1 MTKRNIIV
9 SLFASIALL
18 IVLLLFAV
26 ACEPDITI
34 WVENRTDQALI
45 IYNDGIK
52 IGEVAPGETAK
63 MDPVPGTGRYY
74 IDARN
79 SEGELVYT
87 RELSGSQL
95 RDLGGKVVI
104 LPSSEE

>member
-1 MTKRNIIV
+1 MTHRNSIV
-9 SLFASIALL
+9 SLFALIALL
-18 IVLLLFAV
+18 IVLLLLAL
-26 ACEPDITI
+26 ACEPALTY

-45 IYNDGIK
+45 IYNNSIK

-63 MDPVPGTGRYY
+63 MDPVPGMGRYW

-104 LPSSEE
+104 FTSSE